1 MPVVLLHGARVSRTM
16 WRPQMEALQRAE
28 RTALAVDLPGHGTRI
43 GETFTVAA
51 SLTAI
56 TEAVAAVG
64 GRAFVVGMSL
74 GGYLAM
80 HHAAR
85 HPEQVAGL
93 VAAGCSAVPDQ
104 PATTAWLLAVRGFFM
119 RLPDK
124 GAWLNQRLVDAALPP
139 DGALAAG
146 AGGFALTVMPDLLTE
161 LRQVDPRA
169 DLARTRCPVW
179 LVNGR
184 LDHFR
189 LQERAFA
196 ASAPDARV
204 VTIRG
209 ATHLASL
216 VRPVAFTRVLL
227 EALDEVD
234 RREELRPA

>member
-1 MPVVLLHGARVSRTM
+1 MIPVLLLHGARVSRTM
-16 WRPQMEALQRAE
+16 WRPQVDALRSTG
-28 RTALAVDLPGHGTRI
+28 RSALAIDLPGHGARI
-43 GETFTVAA
+43 DEPFTVDA
-51 SLTAI
+51 SMAAI
-56 TEAVAAVG
+56 TDAVDDVG

-85 HPEQVAGL
+85 HPEQVGGV
-93 VAAGCSAVPDQ
+93 VAAGSSAAPDQ

-161 LRQVDPRA
+161 LRRVDPRA
-169 DLARTRCPVW
+169 DLARTQCPVW
-179 LVNGR
+179 LVNGQ

-196 ASAPDARV
+196 AAAPDARV

-209 ATHLASL
+209 ATHLANL

-234 RREELRPA
+234 RREADRG